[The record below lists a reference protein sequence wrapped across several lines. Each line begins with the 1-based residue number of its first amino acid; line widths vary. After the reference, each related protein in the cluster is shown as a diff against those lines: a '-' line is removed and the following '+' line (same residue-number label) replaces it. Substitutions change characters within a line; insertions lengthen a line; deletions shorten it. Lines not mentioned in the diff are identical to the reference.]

1 MNSDRLTAIMQ
12 FSLTIVFVVGFFAV
26 TFVVTLGRA
35 KIDPNLLR
43 IADTLFGGL
52 LAILTQQSSY
62 WFARQRNA
70 VTAPQ
75 E

>member
-1 MNSDRLTAIMQ
+1 MNSDKLTAIMQ
-12 FSLTIVFVVGFFAV
+12 FALTIVFVVGFFAV

-70 VTAPQ
+70 VAAPT